1 MKEKDCNFAFG
12 NQRRAP
18 LYERQA
24 LFIRKAHQATQVLH
38 ARMLRTLS
46 LEGSKTVRQ
55 PYKSRLTP
63 LFYQKTLKRARKSDV
78 DNIGV
83 CGKRTLSLE
92 GSKTVRQPF
101 GADTHFLLHARM
113 LRTLSLEGKC
123 YI

>member
-1 MKEKDCNFAFG
+1 MKEKDCNFALEGSKTVRQPYESRLTPLFYQKTLKRARKSDVDNIGVCGNRTLSFG

-55 PYKSRLTP
+55 PL
-63 LFYQKTLKRARKSDV
+63 
-78 DNIGV
+78 G
-83 CGKRTLSLE
+83 G
-92 GSKTVRQPF
+92 
-101 GADTHFLLHARM
+101 
-113 LRTLSLEGKC
+113 
-123 YI
+123 